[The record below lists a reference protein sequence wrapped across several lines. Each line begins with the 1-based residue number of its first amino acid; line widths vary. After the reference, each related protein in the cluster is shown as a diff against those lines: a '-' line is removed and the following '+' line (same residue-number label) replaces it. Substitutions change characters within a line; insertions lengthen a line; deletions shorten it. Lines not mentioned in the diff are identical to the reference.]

1 MTIGRRQG
9 SLVSDHVISIIGIV
23 LVFLVATTFNVH
35 MGVLALV
42 AAFVV
47 GTAFAA
53 QSTDDIFSG
62 FPGDLFVVLVG
73 VTFLF
78 AIARNNGTVDWL
90 VHMCMKATGGRAALM
105 PWVMF
110 LVTALLAGVG
120 AVTPAAVGIIA
131 PIGMSVARRYGIN
144 PLLMGI
150 LIINGGSAG
159 GFSPIGVYGTITN
172 GVVARNDLPGSPG
185 LIFLYSLLFNLLLNT
200 AAFLLFGGRELLGRR
215 GEVPLPP
222 SQPRE
227 TAAVGVTPASTV
239 TAASGTAVVPEA
251 RAGTGLV
258 EPPAPADSREPLD
271 ANGPVAAATLG
282 GGSVPGTEPSAD
294 GPASGDAS
302 PATGG
307 TGTMAGAAGRVGA
320 DGPVGAVATDGGPA
334 SVGGPAAD
342 DGAGSGPG
350 DGSPPLDLSRGLT
363 LLGLVGVVVGALFFD
378 LDVGLM
384 ALTVAVVLSLV
395 SPQSAKGAAEKCA
408 WTTVLLVCGIVTYVN
423 LMERIGTID
432 YLGDKVTSI
441 DAPLLA
447 ALLILFIAALVT
459 AFAST
464 TGILGALIPL
474 AVPFLLS
481 GEVGAVALIAALA
494 ISSSV
499 VDASPF
505 STSGA
510 LVTANAVEAD
520 RELVFR
526 RLMMWGFSLVIVVP
540 LVTWGVFVV
549 PGW

>member
-1 MTIGRRQG
+1 MTVGRRQG
-9 SLVSDHVISIIGIV
+9 SLVSDQVISIIGLV
-23 LVFLVATTFNVH
+23 LVFLIATTLSVH

-78 AIARNNGTVDWL
+78 AIAKNNGTVDWL
-90 VHMCMKATGGRAALM
+90 VHVCMKAVGGRIALM

-131 PIGMSVARRYGIN
+131 PIGMSVARRYGMN
-144 PLLMGI
+144 PLLMGVF
-150 LIINGGSAG
+150 IINGGSAG

-172 GVVARNDLPGSPG
+172 GVVERNDIAGSPG
-185 LIFLYSLLFNLLLNT
+185 LLFLYSLLFNVLLNCVV
-200 AAFLLFGGRELLGRR
+200 FLLFGGRGFLGRR
-215 GEVPLPP
+215 AGDPDPAGEAA
-222 SQPRE
+222 STGTGSRPRTGTGAGDG
-227 TAAVGVTPASTV
+227 TAAGTPRGGSGG
-239 TAASGTAVVPEA
+239 AAAHRSEPSGAPVALAEHD
-251 RAGTGLV
+251 AG
-258 EPPAPADSREPLD
+258 EPAPGER
-271 ANGPVAAATLG
+271 PV
-282 GGSVPGTEPSAD
+282 
-294 GPASGDAS
+294 
-302 PATGG
+302 
-307 TGTMAGAAGRVGA
+307 
-320 DGPVGAVATDGGPA
+320 
-334 SVGGPAAD
+334 
-342 DGAGSGPG
+342 
-350 DGSPPLDLSRGLT
+350 PLDLPRVLT
-363 LLGLVGVVVGALFFD
+363 LVGLLGVVVGALFFD

-384 ALTVAVVLSLV
+384 ALSVAVVLSLA
-395 SPQSAKGAAEKCA
+395 SPQSAKGAADKCA

-432 YLGDKVTSI
+432 YLGEKVASI
-441 DAPLLA
+441 GAPLLA
-447 ALLILFIAALVT
+447 ALLICFIGAVVT

-481 GEVGAVALIAALA
+481 GEVGAVALVAALA
-494 ISSSV
+494 VSSSV

-510 LVTANAVEAD
+510 LVTANAAEGE

-526 RLMMWGFSLVIVVP
+526 RLMVWGFCLVVVVP
-540 LVTWGVFVV
+540 LTTWAILVV